1 VANLKYQKFKRQKM
15 KKTNENKIPVYVV
28 VSDKGGTG
36 KSTIAGHCLPVI
48 LNLKYPNK
56 CIKVYELD
64 NSNTTNYINSTL
76 VDFKS
81 LKNKD
86 EESKQAIYN
95 IDYDALTSPDTISI
109 IDVAGSD
116 ETYEVLERLQTVG
129 LNNLTYFVPMCK
141 DYEQLINTQN
151 TIKGIKKCDPMGNI
165 NLILNKCSSLD
176 VNAIKKEFIAIF
188 GDESIGIPPANNLD
202 YHDLFFIKD
211 CNDYSILK
219 SFHQLTLLDAYIYG
233 KDLLDNLVKYKMEWQ
248 KDRDQYI
255 QNLQKVEFARRIVTT
270 VEELKPLIKAL

>member
-1 VANLKYQKFKRQKM
+1 M
-15 KKTNENKIPVYVV
+15 KKTNENEIKKPVYVV

-36 KSTIAGHCLPVI
+36 KSTIAGHCLPVV
-48 LNLKYPNK
+48 LHLKYQNK
-56 CIKVYELD
+56 KIKVYELD
-64 NSNTTNYINSTL
+64 NSNNTNYINSTL

-95 IDYDALTSPDTISI
+95 IDFDALTSTDTISI

-116 ETYEVLERLQTVG
+116 ETYEVLERLQSVG
-129 LNNLTYFVPMCK
+129 LNGLTYLVPMGK
-141 DYEQLINTQN
+141 DVEHLLNSKN
-151 TIKGIKKCDPMGNI
+151 TIKGIKKCDPTGSI
-165 NLILNKCSSLD
+165 NLILNKCASLD
-176 VNAIKKEFIAIF
+176 PHAIKKDFISIF
-188 GDESIGIPPANNLD
+188 GDESIGIPPAEDLD
-202 YHDLFFIKD
+202 YDDLFFIKD

-248 KDRDQYI
+248 KDRDLYI
-255 QNLQKVEFARRIVTT
+255 KNLQKVEFARRIVTT

>member
-1 VANLKYQKFKRQKM
+1 M
-15 KKTNENKIPVYVV
+15 KKTNENKVPVYVV
-28 VSDKGGTG
+28 ASDKGGTG
-36 KSTIAGHCLPVI
+36 KSTIAGHCLAVI
-48 LNLKYPNK
+48 LNLKYPDK
-56 CIKVYELD
+56 KIKVYELD
-64 NSNTTNYINSTL
+64 NSNTTSYVNSTH
-76 VDFKS
+76 VEFKS

-95 IDYDALTSPDTISI
+95 IDFDALTSPDTISI

-151 TIKGIKKCDPMGNI
+151 TIKGIKKFDQMGNI

-176 VNAIKKEFIAIF
+176 VNTIKKEFIAIF
-188 GDESIGIPPANNLD
+188 GDESIGILPANDLD
-202 YHDLFFIKD
+202 YDDLFFIKD

-219 SFHQLTLLDAYIYG
+219 SFHQLTLLDAYTYG

-248 KDRDQYI
+248 KDRNQYI
-255 QNLQKVEFARRIVTT
+255 QNLKKVEFARRIVIT
-270 VEELKPLIKAL
+270 VEELKPLIKAI